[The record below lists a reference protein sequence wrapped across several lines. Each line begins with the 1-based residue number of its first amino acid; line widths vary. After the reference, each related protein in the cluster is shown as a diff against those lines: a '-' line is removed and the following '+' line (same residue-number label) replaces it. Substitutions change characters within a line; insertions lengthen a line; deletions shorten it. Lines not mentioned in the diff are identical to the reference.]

1 MGRFLLGLCLLIGL
15 LALCLGIMGF
25 SRKTGLPIAQTLEQ
39 AAEEALSGDFSQ
51 GVALAQKA
59 YDAWK
64 ENWQRTAALSDH
76 GPMNTIDSLFS
87 QLKAYAQAGFRED
100 FAALCKGLAKL
111 ISSITDAQTLSWW
124 NIL

>member
-25 SRKTGLPIAQTLEQ
+25 SQETGLPVAQALEQ
-39 AAEEALSGDFSQ
+39 AAEETLSGNFSQ
-51 GVALAQKA
+51 GVTLAQKA
-59 YDAWK
+59 YDAWR
-64 ENWQRTAALSDH
+64 ENRQRTAALSDH
-76 GPMNTIDSLFS
+76 APMDTIDSLFS

-111 ISSITDAQTLSWW
+111 ISSISDAHIPSWW